1 MNQKLNFNNHLIN
14 EQSTLVSKLHQKE
27 KLTEELRK
35 EIEVHVCTAN
45 E

>member
-1 MNQKLNFNNHLIN
+1 MNQKSIFNDQLN
-14 EQSTLVSKLHQKE
+14 EQSTLISKLHQKE